1 MSIEAMKQAYQVPL
15 VEQLESV
22 PADARLV
29 IDDADGMGARFIPVG
44 RICREAAAA
53 LRTAIEQA
61 EKSQDIKSGIETVAA
76 KGGLLPKQEPVAW
89 LQIGLAPFHD
99 GDVIARTTKPKEWN
113 PKWWRFEPLYTTPPA
128 AQSQDLNGGHQLD
141 VAGHAS
147 TATITKW
154 SYRDCGSEGW
164 FIAETVAAP
173 GGLLPQQE
181 PVAWDDLLGAVARG
195 WGHSKN
201 AHKEMDSDLALA
213 IAEEVKSLLK
223 EKNT

>member
-1 MSIEAMKQAYQVPL
+1 MSIEAMKRA
-15 VEQLESV
+15 LEALEYCKHLAECQRVWGGTEWSY
-22 PADARLV
+22 P
-29 IDDADGMGARFIPVG
+29 FPWK
-44 RICREAAAA
+44 RIFDSTTKS
-53 LRTAIEQA
+53 LHTIRTAIEQS
-61 EKSQDIKSGIETVAA
+61 E
-76 KGGLLPKQEPVAW
+76 KQEPVAW
-89 LQIGLAPFHD
+89 MVYTLD
-99 GDVIARTTKPKEWN
+99 GKSVCVTDN
-113 PKWWRFEPLYTTPPA
+113 PQDFSDKNRVLPLYTTPPA
-128 AQSQDLNGGHQLD
+128 AQSQDIKSGHQLD

-173 GGLLPQQE
+173 GGLLPKQE
-181 PVAWDDLLGAVARG
+181 PVDWDDLLGAVARG